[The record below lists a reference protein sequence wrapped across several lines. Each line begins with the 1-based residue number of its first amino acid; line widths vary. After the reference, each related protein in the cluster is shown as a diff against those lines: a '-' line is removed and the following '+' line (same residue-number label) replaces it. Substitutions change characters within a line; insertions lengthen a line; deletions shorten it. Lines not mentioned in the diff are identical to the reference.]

1 MDPPEHDA
9 DMQGVADEPAGEETR
24 PVLALGG
31 GLADA
36 MAKHQQEEQ
45 EHEHRHGGEA
55 DEEEWADAERVEHVL
70 HEREVHAPQEH
81 RDQRRVKR
89 PAGMVQ
95 IVFGYTRLVAP
106 LSARDAVRSLAASK
120 IRELYNEG
128 LGRRDILAFWVGEP
142 DEPTPEF
149 IRKAGTDSIGAG
161 ELFYTH
167 NLGIPEL
174 RDALAAYTTRLHRKT
189 DANQIAVTSA
199 GVNALMLASQL
210 LVDPGDRVVE
220 VVPLWPNLQEIPKI
234 LGAEVETV
242 ALRFAPSG
250 WTLDLDQ
257 LIAALKPGTRALYV
271 NSPNNPTGWTISRD
285 EQRALLE
292 HCRRHGIWIFA
303 DDAYERL
310 YFGAGAVAPS
320 FLDLMAPED
329 RVISTNTFS
338 KAWMMPGWRLGWL
351 VVPPSLVAD
360 LGKLIEYN
368 TSCTPVFV
376 QRAGIAAIRE
386 GEPVIA
392 RSLERLRRA
401 RDFLVGELRKLD
413 RVEVASPEGTM
424 YVFFRIAGMADSLAF
439 CKRLLREHGL
449 GLAPGSAFGAAGE
462 GYLRWCFAAELDRL
476 ADGVARLRRA
486 L

>member
-1 MDPPEHDA
+1 MYFTKAKFIPQATIVPMAAASAHCSFFILPESRIEAPMKSETPAPP
-9 DMQGVADEPAGEETR
+9 
-24 PVLALGG
+24 LA
-31 GLADA
+31 
-36 MAKHQQEEQ
+36 
-45 EHEHRHGGEA
+45 
-55 DEEEWADAERVEHVL
+55 
-70 HEREVHAPQEH
+70 
-81 RDQRRVKR
+81 
-89 PAGMVQ
+89 
-95 IVFGYTRLVAP
+95 
-106 LSARDAVRSLAASK
+106 ARAAVRVLTASK
-120 IRELYNEG
+120 IRELVNAG
-128 LGRRDILAFWVGEP
+128 QGRADLLTFWVGEP
-142 DEPTPEF
+142 DQPTPDF
-149 IRKAGTDSIGAG
+149 IRKAGIDSIAAG
-161 ELFYTH
+161 EVFYTH
-167 NLGIPEL
+167 NLGIPSL
-174 RDALAAYTTRLHRKT
+174 RQAVADYISRLHRKT
-189 DANQIAVTSA
+189 SA
-199 GVNALMLASQL
+199 DELAIVSSGVSALMLASQL

-234 LGAEVETV
+234 LGAEVRTV

-250 WTLDLDQ
+250 WTLDLEE
-257 LIAALKPGTRALYV
+257 LLAALKPGTRALYV

-285 EQRALLE
+285 EQGALLE

-310 YFGAGAVAPS
+310 YFGAGGVAPS

-338 KAWMMPGWRLGWL
+338 KAWMMTGWRLGWL

-401 RDFLVGELRKLD
+401 RDFLVGELRRLE

-424 YVFFRIAGMADSLAF
+424 YVFLRIAGMADSLAF
-439 CKRLLREHGL
+439 CKHLLRERGL

-476 ADGVARLRRA
+476 ADGVARLRSA